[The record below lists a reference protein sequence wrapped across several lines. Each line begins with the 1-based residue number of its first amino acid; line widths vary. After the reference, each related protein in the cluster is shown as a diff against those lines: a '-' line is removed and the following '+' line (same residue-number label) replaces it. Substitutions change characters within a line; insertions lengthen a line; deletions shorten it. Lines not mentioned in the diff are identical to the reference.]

1 MTSDHRVAGSSP
13 AGCKSN
19 PRADWQSIT
28 IPNEQQAK
36 MLVIA
41 FLSFTRH
48 NLRRCADKSVHFIW
62 DMKPET
68 KLKLTKRN
76 AAAIDKY
83 AALVGLTPQK
93 LWNRFLED
101 FLTDFWD
108 DDKDNGNAAEYLGRF
123 TFKDRGTAERLAAW
137 MLYFY
142 RLTTSAFLA
151 QFFACT
157 IFFTA
162 PVLAREMPWNR
173 EVTVTA
179 HVMWRKGRPALK
191 FAEPLDFR
199 TDPADPEDTGD
210 LKNVRVVPVVAEFNL
225 DFRLLEKV
233 IKSGRPIT
241 VTGSFKHATNVH
253 QPGPLF
259 FGTES
264 MNKALAQALQR
275 APAPATPWRAPA
287 PGTPWY
293 NQPWA
298 QPEPQYN
305 AAQVDEKAYGPVG
318 IPLLAV
324 PPIPNR
330 WERSLALIEVHPFQ
344 VQEERIRPGSQT

>member
-1 MTSDHRVAGSSP
+1 
-13 AGCKSN
+13 
-19 PRADWQSIT
+19 
-28 IPNEQQAK
+28 
-36 MLVIA
+36 
-41 FLSFTRH
+41 
-48 NLRRCADKSVHFIW
+48 
-62 DMKPET
+62 MKPAN
-68 KLKLTKRN
+68 KPKLTKHN
-76 AAAIDKY
+76 AATVTRY
-83 AALVGLTPQK
+83 AALVGLTPEK
-93 LWNRFLED
+93 FLNRFLED
-101 FLTDFWD
+101 FPTDFWD

-179 HVMWRKGRPALK
+179 HVMWRKGWPALK
-191 FAEPLDFR
+191 FAEPLDLR
-199 TDPADPEDTGD
+199 TNPADPEHTRD
-210 LKNVRVVPVVAEFNL
+210 LRNVRVVPVVAEVDL

-241 VTGSFKHATNVH
+241 VTGSFKPATNVH

-275 APAPATPWRAPA
+275 APAPATPW
-287 PGTPWY
+287 Y

-298 QPEPQYN
+298 QPDPQYN
-305 AAQVDEKAYGPVG
+305 AAQVDKKLWLKGLT
-318 IPLLAV
+318 PL
-324 PPIPNR
+324 
-330 WERSLALIEVHPFQ
+330 WQERSA
-344 VQEERIRPGSQT
+344 

>member
-1 MTSDHRVAGSSP
+1 V
-13 AGCKSN
+13 
-19 PRADWQSIT
+19 Q
-28 IPNEQQAK
+28 
-36 MLVIA
+36 
-41 FLSFTRH
+41 
-48 NLRRCADKSVHFIW
+48 FIW

-83 AALVGLTPQK
+83 AALVGLTPHK
-93 LWNRFLED
+93 FLNRFFED

-108 DDKDNGNAAEYLGRF
+108 DDKDNGNAEEYLGRF
-123 TFKDRGTAERLAAW
+123 TFKDGGTAERLAAR

-157 IFFTA
+157 IFFSA
-162 PVLAREMPWNR
+162 PVLAGEMPWNR

-179 HVMWRKGRPALK
+179 HVMWRKGLPALK

-210 LKNVRVVPVVAEFNL
+210 LKNVRVVPVVAESDL
-225 DFRLLEKV
+225 DFRLLEQV

-241 VTGSFKHATNVH
+241 VTGSFKRATNVH
-253 QPGPLF
+253 QPGSLF

-275 APAPATPWRAPA
+275 APAPATPW
-287 PGTPWY
+287 Y

-298 QPEPQYN
+298 QPVPQYN
-305 AAQVDEKAYGPVG
+305 AA
-318 IPLLAV
+318 
-324 PPIPNR
+324 
-330 WERSLALIEVHPFQ
+330 
-344 VQEERIRPGSQT
+344 